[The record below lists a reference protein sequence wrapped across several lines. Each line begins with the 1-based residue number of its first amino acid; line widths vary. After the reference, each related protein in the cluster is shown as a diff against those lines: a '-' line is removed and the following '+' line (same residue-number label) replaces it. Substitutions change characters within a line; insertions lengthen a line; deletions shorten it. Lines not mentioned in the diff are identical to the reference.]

1 MKRKLVTIFTS
12 LALVAVLLA
21 TLCACGSAW
30 GSIKSAFK
38 DEGYVVTDTTD
49 AQKKQVADLVG
60 EENANRA
67 DIHVLTKGLSF
78 AIIIEF
84 KSNDD
89 IVNALRENENIDD
102 EDIQA
107 AYDKLQE
114 LSTVNGNCTIISI
127 SPEALNIF
135 KGTK

>member
-21 TLCACGSAW
+21 TLCACGSTW
-30 GSIKSAFK
+30 GSIKSAFA
-38 DEGYVVTDTTD
+38 DNEYTVIDTTD
-49 AQKKQVADLVG
+49 AQKKQVADVIG

-67 DIHVLTKGLSF
+67 DIHVVQKGLNI
-78 AIIIEF
+78 AIIVEF

-89 IVNALRENENIDD
+89 IVNALRENENITD
-102 EDIQA
+102 EDIKA

-114 LSTVNGNCTIISI
+114 LSTVCGNCTIISL
-127 SPEALNIF
+127 SPEALKIF
-135 KGTK
+135 KDCK